1 MVVRFAR
8 ASMYQSN
15 DLSSRQHGLR
25 RMSSDTICSPLRKSF
40 AACADIPYVDTMS
53 RSGPV
58 LQPGNWHG
66 SGSKL
71 ANHG

>member
-1 MVVRFAR
+1 MVVHFAR

-25 RMSSDTICSPLRKSF
+25 RMSSDTICTLRKSF
-40 AACADIPYVDTMS
+40 AACADVPYVDTMS

-66 SGSKL
+66 SSSKM
-71 ANHG
+71 ANDG